1 MKGRV
6 QNPGKLFLRVMRYVF
21 KDYGV
26 HCAVVV
32 ILILAGVLANVQGT
46 MFMRDLIDVYI
57 TPFLTGDAPDFGPL
71 DVSPC

>member
-32 ILILAGVLANVQGT
+32 ILILAGVLYWIV
-46 MFMRDLIDVYI
+46 MKVYASMKKVD
-57 TPFLTGDAPDFGPL
+57 TVTFTEPDQVL
-71 DVSPC
+71 